1 MAQDVYKQ
9 RKSEVEQ
16 MNGLIVEK
24 GKENN
29 IPSFHLGPTHN
40 SRLIL

>member
-24 GKENN
+24 GKE
-29 IPSFHLGPTHN
+29 IIMHWLEK
-40 SRLIL
+40 